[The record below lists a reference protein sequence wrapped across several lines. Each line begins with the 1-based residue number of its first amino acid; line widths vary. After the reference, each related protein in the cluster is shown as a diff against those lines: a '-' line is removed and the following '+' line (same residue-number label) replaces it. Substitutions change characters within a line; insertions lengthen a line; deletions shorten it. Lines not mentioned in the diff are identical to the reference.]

1 MLNCLMAEEQCQCS
15 EMNNQIRGNALMGPF
30 FRTWLIVAVCL
41 SLAFPAFAAQPN
53 IQLKSDTLVHYFERD
68 IGSQRNNKVLPV
80 YEYLRLDYRPAQS
93 SAASFHAYGWM
104 RVNLG
109 DDFYQDDTQGEL
121 LYAYL
126 QYAPRDR
133 DYQMRLGRQYVFE
146 GVANE
151 SVDGIYG
158 AVDINPSL
166 SLSGYLGMPV
176 SLEVADGRGG
186 DGIAGGRLSWH
197 RLGRYDLGLSY
208 KFLAN
213 DSDRD
218 EELAGVDFSLGLPG
232 NVTLLGQSTWNLVE
246 EQWGEH
252 SFEARF
258 SLWRFEIRPLYQY
271 YTSDGFFSDRDNT
284 SGPFRAQPFLE
295 SDTQIFGAEF
305 YFYPSEDYEVAVKAK
320 HYDYD
325 KRFGEADY
333 VSGIFTWKWNIFSHL
348 GAEIGRMEGDVD
360 ENRYTLGRGFFY
372 LDLAPAFVTGDV
384 VYVDYDE
391 AIYNEDSSFFASL
404 GVGRRFLR
412 DALRL
417 KLSADYSSDPYN
429 DEDIRTLLVA
439 EYRYD
444 R

>member
-1 MLNCLMAEEQCQCS
+1 
-15 EMNNQIRGNALMGPF
+15 MGPF
-30 FRTWLIVAVCL
+30 IRTWLLVALCL
-41 SLAFPAFAAQPN
+41 ALACPVFAAQPD
-53 IQLKSDTLVHYFERD
+53 IQLKSDTLIHYFERD
-68 IGSQRNNKVLPV
+68 VGTERNNQVLPV
-80 YEYLRLDYRPAQS
+80 YEYLRLDYRPGQD

-109 DDFYQDDTQGEL
+109 DDFFQDDTQGEL

-133 DYQMRLGRQYVFE
+133 DFQMRLGRQYVFE

-151 SVDGIYG
+151 SVDGLYG
-158 AVDINPSL
+158 AVDINPWL
-166 SLSGYLGMPV
+166 SFSGYLGMPV
-176 SLEVADGRGG
+176 SLEVADGRAG
-186 DGIAGGRLSWH
+186 DGIVGGRVSWH
-197 RLGRYDLGLSY
+197 RLGKYDLGLSY
-208 KFLAN
+208 KFLTN

-218 EELAGVDFSLGLPG
+218 EELAGIDLSLGLPA
-232 NVTLLGQSTWNLVE
+232 NVTLLGQATRNLLAD
-246 EQWGEH
+246 QWGEH
-252 SFEARF
+252 SVEARIP
-258 SLWRFEIRPLYQY
+258 LWRFEFRPQYQY
-271 YTSDGFFSDRDNT
+271 YTSDGFFSDKDNT

-295 SDTQIFGAEF
+295 SDTRIYGAEA
-305 YFYPSEDYEVAVKAK
+305 YFYPSEDYEIGLKAR
-320 HYDYD
+320 HYEYD
-325 KRFGEADY
+325 KRFGESDY
-333 VSGIFTWKWNIFSHL
+333 LSAIFTWKWKIFSHF
-348 GAEIGRMEGDVD
+348 GAEAGRMEGDVD

-391 AIYNEDSSFFASL
+391 ALYNEDSSLFASL

-412 DALRL
+412 NALRL

-439 EYRYD
+439 EYQYD